1 MTVHFDP
8 MTGGKIPFGGAGYY
22 DITPEDKNQPVI
34 AKGVSATK
42 NANQDLTEL
51 VYIVD
56 CSGSMCGLESDTIGG
71 FNASLKKQKEV
82 PGDVKVSL
90 IFFNNRSKVVVDR
103 ADLSEIKPLSEND
116 YQTSGCTALL
126 DAVGGAINHIGKV
139 QGYMPDEYKAGH
151 VIFTIIT
158 DGYENASS
166 QYTYSKVKKMITAY
180 EEMGWEF
187 LFLGANID
195 AAAEAGRLGIKA
207 DRAAN
212 YCADSQGN
220 QIAYEAMACATA
232 KIRSCAPNQR
242 IGGEWAD
249 AVEADY
255 KKRKGLFRR

>member
-1 MTVHFDP
+1 MIMHFDP
-8 MTGGKIPFGGAGYY
+8 MTGASVPFGGPNPIGA
-22 DITPEDKNQPVI
+22 TSELKNEPVV

-42 NANQDLTEL
+42 NAKQDLTEL

-71 FNASLKKQKEV
+71 FNASIKKQKEI

-90 IFFNNRSKVVVDR
+90 IFFNNQSDVVVDR
-103 ADLSEIKPLSEND
+103 ADLSEIRPLTQDD

-166 QYTYSKVKKMITAY
+166 QYTYSRVKKMITAY
-180 EEMGWEF
+180 EELGWEF

-212 YCADSQGN
+212 YCADSTGT
-220 QIAYEAMACATA
+220 QIANEAMAYAAAT
-232 KIRSCAPNQR
+232 IRTCAPNQR
-242 IGGEWAD
+242 MGGEWAD
-249 AVEADY
+249 AVKADY